1 MLDLYGSKIIREERT
16 VSDGMEYVLKL
27 RDIENYG
34 IAEFAEVREDNG
46 KFRKAN
52 AMMPFEYLN
61 KGAKDFRW
69 DLYGENMDSQ
79 KKVCNSFVRKYK
91 LYEEEGKGL
100 YIHSKTKGTGKTLL
114 SCCLANELMDN
125 EYVSV
130 KFIPVLD
137 FIEMTKKSFNAEYNE
152 VDAIFKARLLILDDI
167 GAQMKKEWV
176 DSVLY
181 RLINYRSTN
190 KLVTIFTSNVPLD
203 NLGIDERIID
213 RIRKMTIPLSLP
225 EVGIR
230 RMLAEEENSTFVK
243 KVLEKSP

>member
-91 LYEEEGKGL
+91 LYEEEGNGL

-203 NLGIDERIID
+203 NFRH
-213 RIRKMTIPLSLP
+213 RRK
-225 EVGIR
+225 
-230 RMLAEEENSTFVK
+230 NH
-243 KVLEKSP
+243 